1 MAVRIRSIALVV
13 VGVALALLS
22 ALADVIG
29 VGSGIG
35 FGWKQIVGTVVGIIV
50 AAYGVRDLRSG
61 SRAVV

>member
-13 VGVALALLS
+13 LGVALALLS

-29 VGSGIG
+29 VGSGVG

-50 AAYGVRDLRSG
+50 AAYGVRDLRGG